1 MKLRPFGA
9 LPPFRALSPEDW
21 LCCDLPALTF
31 PASEEFNQEEYVW
44 PYIRQKV
51 EGVHEEAC
59 PKIPS
64 LGSKSWQK
72 LLLSQLYVF
81 DTGYIDPTLWALA
94 QC

>member
-1 MKLRPFGA
+1 MFSLILDKKG
-9 LPPFRALSPEDW
+9 
-21 LCCDLPALTF
+21 
-31 PASEEFNQEEYVW
+31 
-44 PYIRQKV
+44 K
-51 EGVHEEAC
+51 GVHEEAC

-64 LGSKSWQK
+64 LGLKSWQQ